1 MAIGWLVVPGK
12 HTGCGFS
19 CGPFR
24 LEEQHEP
31 WDREALLGANQTA
44 PSHQLQSYSWQSAG
58 LLRFAQLSCLQEAMR
73 RAGVVR

>member
-31 WDREALLGANQTA
+31 WDRQALLGANQTA
-44 PSHQLQSYSWQSAG
+44 PSHPLQSYSWQSAR